1 MDDLETLQ
9 RLALALAI
17 GTLIGLERGWQG
29 RDVPEGGRVAGV
41 RTFALS
47 GLFGGVS
54 AALTDALGPLAL
66 AAAFAA
72 YAATMIAFRLRR
84 RDSRENVSATTT
96 IAAFLTFALGALAVL
111 GSMHAAVASGV
122 VATLILG
129 IKPQLHRFIAR
140 IERDELMAML
150 KLLVMS
156 LVLLPVLPNKG
167 FGPWQALNPYKL
179 WWMVVLVTGISF
191 IGYVAVKVA
200 GARRGI
206 VLAAVAGG
214 IVSSTA
220 VTASLSRQARTNPAL
235 APIYAGGVAI
245 ASATMFPRLILLVG
259 VVHPTLFAMLWPP
272 LAAAAAA
279 NFAIAA
285 WLIQTG
291 NAGAAG
297 DVQEE
302 NRNPFEFTLAMRFG
316 LFLAT
321 IAVLSRALQAWFGDA
336 GIYLLAAASG
346 LADVDAIALTLANMA
361 DGAPSEAVIAN
372 AIFLAAAVNTVIKG
386 GLAVSLGGTGF
397 GMRVAIALG
406 SSLIAGAAVLILI

>member
-1 MDDLETLQ
+1 MNDLELLL

-17 GTLIGLERGWQG
+17 GTLIGLERGWQD

-54 AALTDALGPLAL
+54 AALTDILGPVAL
-66 AAAFAA
+66 AVTFAA

-84 RDSRENVSATTT
+84 HDSRERVSATTT
-96 IAAFLTFALGALAVL
+96 IATFLTFALGALAVL
-111 GSMHAAVASGV
+111 GSAQAAVASGV

-140 IERDELMAML
+140 IERDELMAVL

-156 LVLLPVLPNKG
+156 LVLLPVLPNEG

-191 IGYVAVKVA
+191 VGYVAVKVA

-214 IVSSTA
+214 VVSSTA
-220 VTASLSRQARTNPAL
+220 VTASLSRQARVSTAL

-245 ASATMFPRLILLVG
+245 ACATMFPRLILLVS
-259 VVHPTLFAMLWPP
+259 VVHPSLFTMLWPAF
-272 LAAAAAA
+272 AAAAAA

-285 WLIQTG
+285 WLIRTG
-291 NAGAAG
+291 NANAAG
-297 DVQEE
+297 DVKEE
-302 NRNPFEFTLAMRFG
+302 HRNPFEFSLAFRFG
-316 LFLAT
+316 LFLAV

-336 GIYLLAAASG
+336 GTYLLAAASG
-346 LADVDAIALTLANMA
+346 LADVDAIALTLANIGE
-361 DGAPSEAVIAN
+361 GAPPEMVIAN
-372 AIFLAAAVNTVIKG
+372 AICLSAAVNTVVKAGI
-386 GLAVSLGGTGF
+386 AFSLGGTAF

-406 SSLIAGAAVLILI
+406 ASLIAGGAALVLS

>member
-1 MDDLETLQ
+1 MDDFETLQ

-29 RDVPEGGRVAGV
+29 RDVPEGGRVAGI

-54 AALTDALGPLAL
+54 AALTDALGPVAVVV
-66 AAAFAA
+66 AFAA
-72 YAATMIAFRLRR
+72 YAAAMIALRLRQ
-84 RDSRENVSATTT
+84 RDNQGNVSATTT
-96 IAAFLTFALGALAVL
+96 IAAFLTFALGVLAVL
-111 GSMHAAVASGV
+111 GSMQAAVASGV
-122 VATLILG
+122 VATLLLG

-140 IERDELMAML
+140 IERSELMAVL

-156 LVLLPVLPNKG
+156 VVLLPVLPNEG
-167 FGPWQALNPYKL
+167 FGPWHALNPYKL
-179 WWMVVLVTGISF
+179 WWMVVLVSGISF
-191 IGYVAVKVA
+191 VGYVAIKVA

-220 VTASLSRQARTNPAL
+220 VTASLSRQARASASL

-245 ASATMFPRLILLVG
+245 ACATMFPRLILLVS
-259 VVHPTLFAMLWPP
+259 VVHPTLFSMLWPP
-272 LAAAAAA
+272 LAAAAVA
-279 NFAIAA
+279 NFAIAV
-285 WLIQTG
+285 WLVRAG
-291 NAGAAG
+291 NASTTG
-297 DVQEE
+297 DVKEE
-302 NRNPFEFTLAMRFG
+302 HRNPFEFSLAFRFG
-316 LFLAT
+316 LFLAA

-361 DGAPSEAVIAN
+361 DGAPPETVIAN
-372 AIFLAAAVNTVIKG
+372 AICLAAAVNTVVKG
-386 GLAVSLGGTGF
+386 GLALSLGGGAF

-406 SSLIAGAAVLILI
+406 ASLAAGGAVLFLT